1 MYAQRKPEG
10 SRRSAPRSCF
20 ARGTILEHWPGEF
33 HVSVSYLSSP
43 KSICIPWR
51 PCRVGRMRCLS
62 WHDMAT
68 TSMMMSIV
76 RSPASVSK
84 RILLIEAHEL
94 AVSYL
99 YRTTYELSLTVLLCY
114 FPVHRPARLQC
125 SGHHVSHA
133 VDRDER
139 LIRMTVTMAQHSK
152 YDRKTDSGASTT
164 GRSRW
169 STRYGSA
176 LHGKPEVARRRVSIA
191 G

>member
-1 MYAQRKPEG
+1 MQSRSYAMPLM
-10 SRRSAPRSCF
+10 AMLM
-20 ARGTILEHWPGEF
+20 ARHG
-33 HVSVSYLSSP
+33 
-43 KSICIPWR
+43 
-51 PCRVGRMRCLS
+51 
-62 WHDMAT
+62 AT

-84 RILLIEAHEL
+84 RILLIEAHEM
-94 AVSYL
+94 AVSYP
-99 YRTTYELSLTVLLCY
+99 YRTTYELSLTVLSCY
-114 FPVHRPARLQC
+114 FPVYRPARLQC
-125 SGHHVSHA
+125 LGHHVSHA

-139 LIRMTVTMAQHSK
+139 CIRMTVTMAQHSK

-169 STRYGSA
+169 STRCGSA